1 MEERDVEIDVNVNVE
16 EKYPKSNDEIINNP
30 NIHDE
35 DVETEPGEIP
45 KNIQKKFDYLINTE
59 EDPIEFSLTDMN
71 GIYEN
76 EEEYKYGICILL
88 SDNSNDNCLLLEQTI
103 KGIISNYGD
112 LSTIRIEPKDI
123 YIFIFIN
130 QRVNEEYLVT
140 KSSIKHSK
148 NNFYKISVKP
158 KDENRQIK
166 IDVIYKKY
174 VMTDIESLQCFYN
187 ILFKL
192 KKIDK
197 YIISSV
203 ITTGIVPN
211 NDCLKKLIMISL
223 TTKNKNQKNNS
234 NIFAIAVPSLEIK
247 DDKNIFTKIAQYER
261 THFNLYD
268 MSFYDTTGAI
278 PISSLLNTMII
289 DNNLMNELKSYYG
302 QIKTNSTID
311 YHDYN
316 LSLYLYRKSFNI
328 NYYYNEIL
336 GTISYINFDYNKYK
350 NIWVNRFSGYYGNF
364 FEIMKTFIFCNG
376 FTPKVFMF
384 FQIIGLLIDFI
395 YPSLSIL
402 VIYSIFYE
410 SFGEFDILP
419 SVFMTLLYIIIYL
432 GSGTCSMINNK
443 SEKIELTNYIFY
455 IFMEIYYLFI
465 LICSVIAMDNIK
477 KNKGYFII
485 EYKFNTAACSCLIIF
500 TLIIGILPIIFKI
513 KVVSKNISKMF
524 IYLILGTP
532 SSTSYF
538 LISKIWRAPETS
550 GGEYPEERKGLTII
564 FFFLFNLFFGF
575 LNFYNFDRHLKVNC
589 VMGLS
594 IFYLIYLFFKIVA
607 ILISLFSGIEIN
619 RISDIKI
626 INILS
631 GLENNIYESNN
642 PLAGSTDK
650 LKEQNSKENIEEKL
664 DKSNESKN
672 EDNNN
677 EENNESKDN
686 NDNNDNNDN
695 QNDENFEIE
704 KNEEIE
710 NKNDNDNDD
719 NVDSVRQE

>member
-16 EKYPKSNDEIINNP
+16 EKYPKSNDEIINKP

-35 DVETEPGEIP
+35 EAETEPGEIP
-45 KNIQKKFDYLINTE
+45 KIIQKKFDYLINTE

-130 QRVNEEYLVT
+130 QRVNEEYLVS
-140 KSSIKHSK
+140 KNSIKHSK
-148 NNFYKISVKP
+148 NNFYKICVKP

-192 KKIDK
+192 KKFDK

-203 ITTGIVPN
+203 ITAGIVPN
-211 NDCLKKLIMISL
+211 NDCLKKLIITSL
-223 TTKNKNQKNNS
+223 TSKNKNQKNNS

-278 PISSLLNTMII
+278 PISSLLNTMIM

-336 GTISYINFDYNKYK
+336 GTISYINFDFNKYK

-410 SFGEFDILP
+410 SFGESDILP

-432 GSGTCSMINNK
+432 GSGTCSMISNK

-477 KNKGYFII
+477 KNKGYFIV

-500 TLIIGILPIIFKI
+500 TFIIGILPIIFKI

-524 IYLILGTP
+524 IYLILGAP

-607 ILISLFSGIEIN
+607 ILISLLSGIEIN

-686 NDNNDNNDN
+686 NDNNDNNEN